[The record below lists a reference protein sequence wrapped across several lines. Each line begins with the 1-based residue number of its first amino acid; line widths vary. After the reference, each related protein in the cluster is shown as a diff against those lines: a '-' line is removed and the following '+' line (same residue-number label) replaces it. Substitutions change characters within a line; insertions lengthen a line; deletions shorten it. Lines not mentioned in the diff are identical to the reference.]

1 MSVSYL
7 RPPCSRHP
15 MRGGASKVRGARKS
29 AHFLVL
35 TMLFA
40 SFLSFIPT
48 AAAVVPGDLS
58 IVEGISPMQDATYDR
73 DTTSLYPSVKV
84 RNDLSNSHP
93 PREIRWQICEGDH
106 VSSLACPANSEDGVT
121 NTGTIYGLQEETV
134 TYINQNPFQP
144 FSTGV
149 HTVVFLF
156 SENDNDQSDDR
167 LAYTFNVAA
176 PLRDISLNSI
186 NFDDS
191 LTYNSN
197 TSYPISG
204 EFYRRSWESGT
215 NATFG
220 WRLYQNDNLVSNS
233 EETSD
238 PPGASAQNWLK
249 EFPDLIVPYPGEFIL
264 EAGLIHS
271 DSDMNEWNNMQSITI
286 NVNDSVDGWI
296 EFIEPARGYGSTV
309 EVDGENLT
317 LYGLGDDSI
326 RVKVGNIGHVPLNAS
341 LLFSILDMNETLLD
355 GPNTCS
361 LLMDPGESRF
371 CTFDMPVQGQL
382 VLRGELISFNLGAD
396 VNPSDNSYDVN
407 VISSH
412 MPAYPTV
419 NNPTEGSRFDSGDTI
434 LFISQVSQY
443 AALPVNYTWRLN
455 FEETIGYG
463 QTLNANLPMGEWL
476 ITLTTTDA
484 LGSVETALRTIRV
497 QNRLSLVQS
506 PWAVGGEAVLD
517 EEVDYIF
524 NEPGYPPEGFQ
535 YPAIQSLGL
544 SPLRIIDID
553 YEPTDE
559 EVTDPG
565 IIFSD
570 VWIDLGG
577 IIPNT
582 LSRESI
588 VVFKMVSLEL
598 TELEEF
604 MLPNEFEINIE
615 NDTLRIL
622 DNEFGN
628 GIYMIAGDLEKANV
642 LVLNLTTVQLPRGQ
656 LRLEWDPSGDL
667 ENPYFGGWRIYRR
680 ITYPFFW
687 PYDNASQFNSVIGTE
702 VADLGPYDSSWE
714 DPASLPDGV
723 CVSYLVM
730 AVDRQG
736 DADYSHGAAAGWNG
750 EIVEWQCGDS
760 IAPRTIMNNLNHQVT
775 FDNSS
780 GQNIHHV
787 NITWTWPDY
796 GGEGNI
802 TWTLYRVEMIPSD
815 MTWVEPL
822 EANLWGEPGTQ
833 GSFHEIEQPF
843 LNSIKKERTYYYI
856 FVPMDDVGNIDFA
869 PLQGNIETVDV
880 GNQFWDHNSY
890 LIPEPPPEDP
900 PPYGSEWLGELFDL
914 WGLSAFRTSATV
926 AFAILLLNL
935 VMIPVVI
942 NQTRG
947 VRRRIKREKMRIK
960 KERERELSDVMAD
973 DLEDM
978 FN

>member
-1 MSVSYL
+1 
-7 RPPCSRHP
+7 
-15 MRGGASKVRGARKS
+15 MRGGASKGRGARAS

-58 IVEGISPMQDATYDR
+58 IVEGITPIPDATYDR
-73 DTTSLYPSVKV
+73 DTTSLYPSVRVK
-84 RNDLSNSHP
+84 NDVANSHS
-93 PREIRWQICEGDH
+93 PREIRWQMCEGDY
-106 VSSLACPANSEDGVT
+106 VSSLSCPSNSEDGFT
-121 NTGTIYGLQEETV
+121 TTGTIHSLQEETV
-134 TYINQNPFQP
+134 DFLHQNPFQP
-144 FSTGV
+144 FSTGI
-149 HTVVFLF
+149 HTVVFFF

-204 EFYRRSWESGT
+204 EFYRRSWETGS

-220 WRLYQNDNLVSNS
+220 WILSQNGTVVANS
-233 EETSD
+233 EETSE
-238 PPGASAQNWLK
+238 PPSASNQNWLK
-249 EFPDLIVPYPGEFIL
+249 EFPDFIAPFPGVFNL

-271 DSDMNEWNNMQSITI
+271 DSDMNEWNNMQSITVI
-286 NVNDSVDGWI
+286 VNDSVDGWI
-296 EFIEPARGYGSTV
+296 ELIEPARGYGHTIEV
-309 EVDGENLT
+309 EGENLT
-317 LYGLGDDSI
+317 LYGLGENSI
-326 RVKVGNIGHVPLNAS
+326 RVKAGNIGHVPINSTLM
-341 LLFSILDMNETLLD
+341 FSIFDMNETLLD
-355 GPNTCS
+355 GPNSCS
-361 LLMDPGESRF
+361 LLMDPGESKY
-371 CTFDMPVQGQL
+371 CTFDMPVQGEL
-382 VLRGELISFNLGAD
+382 VLRAELISFNLGTD
-396 VNPSDNSYDVN
+396 INPSDNWFEVN
-407 VISSH
+407 VSSRH

-419 NNPTEGSRFDSGDTI
+419 SNPTEGSRFDSGDTI
-434 LFISQVSQY
+434 LFMSQVSQY
-443 AALPVNYTWRLN
+443 AALPMNFTWKLN
-455 FEETIGYG
+455 FEETLGYG

-476 ITLTTTDA
+476 ISLTTTDA
-484 LGSVETALRTIRV
+484 LGSVETAVRTIRV
-497 QNRLSLVQS
+497 QNRLSLIHS
-506 PWAVGGEAVLD
+506 PWVVGGEAVLD
-517 EEVDYIF
+517 EDVNYVF
-524 NEPGYPPEGFQ
+524 NEPGYPPEGYQ
-535 YPAIQSLGL
+535 YPTIQSLGL

-570 VWIDLGG
+570 IWIDLGG
-577 IIPNT
+577 IIPDS
-582 LSRESI
+582 LARQSI
-588 VVFKMVSLEL
+588 VVYKMESLEL
-598 TELEEF
+598 TELHEF
-604 MLPNEFEINIE
+604 LLPNEYEINIE

-622 DNEFGN
+622 DNQFSN
-628 GIYMIAGDLEKANV
+628 GMYMIAGDLESADV
-642 LVLNLTTVQLPRGQ
+642 SVLNLTTVQLPRGA
-656 LRLEWDPSGDL
+656 LRLEWEPSGDL

-687 PYDNASQFNSVIGTE
+687 PYENASQFNSVIGTE

-723 CVSYLVM
+723 CVSYLVI
-730 AVDRQG
+730 ALDRQG
-736 DADYSHGAAAGWNG
+736 EADHTHGAAAGWNG
-750 EIVEWQCGDS
+750 ETVEWQCGDS
-760 IAPRTIMNNLNHQVT
+760 ISPRTVMNNFNHEVT

-796 GGEGNI
+796 GDEDNI
-802 TWTLYRVEMIPSD
+802 TWRLYRVEVIPSD

-822 EANLWGEPGTQ
+822 EVDMWGMPGTQ
-833 GSFHEIEQPF
+833 GSYHEMEQPF

-856 FVPMDDVGNIDFA
+856 FVPMDDVGNVDFS
-869 PLQGNIETVDV
+869 PLESNIETVNV

-914 WGLSAFRTSATV
+914 WDLSAFRTSATI
-926 AFAILLLNL
+926 AFGILLLNL

-947 VRRRIKREKMRIK
+947 VRRRIKREKRRIK
-960 KERERELSDVMAD
+960 KERDRELSDEMAD